1 MRDFDGSAGVLFA
14 AATDKYCFSVLIILS
29 SCNCICPSQEFE
41 NIEGVLLSIALE
53 FHFQPEIRVS
63 MQPSSLVNI
72 FWSDSDEPVLA
83 MAQI

>member
-1 MRDFDGSAGVLFA
+1 M
-14 AATDKYCFSVLIILS
+14 CIHSVHIILS
-29 SCNCICPSQEFE
+29 SCNCISPSQEFE

-63 MQPSSLVNI
+63 MQPSSLVYI